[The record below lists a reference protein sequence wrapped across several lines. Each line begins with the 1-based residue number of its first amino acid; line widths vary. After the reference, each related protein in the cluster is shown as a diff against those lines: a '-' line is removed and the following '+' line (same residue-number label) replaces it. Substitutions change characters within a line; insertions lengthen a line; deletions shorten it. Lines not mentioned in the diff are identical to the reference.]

1 MKFSVLIA
9 VYAKEQPANLQQSLE
24 SIFCQELP
32 PTEVI
37 LMEDGPLT
45 AELERVVSVFSES
58 HPELHIIKSEKNQ
71 GLGLTLREG
80 LQHCRYDIIARMDS
94 DDIAKPER
102 FKKETAYLEAHPQTD
117 VVGSWVDE
125 FQDSPEHP
133 ISIRKVPESHERLKH
148 FSYSR
153 NPMNHPTVMFR
164 KKAVLKAGNYRHCP
178 LFEDYDLWVRM
189 IMNGARF
196 HNLQESLLLFRMTHQ
211 MFSRRG
217 GSDYIRQE
225 ARFQLNLY
233 RIGYIGLTKMVL
245 NIVTRTF
252 FRIIPGRWR
261 KYGYLFFLRR

>member
-24 SIFCQELP
+24 SIFRQELP

-45 AELERVVSVFSES
+45 AELEAVVAAYSER
-58 HPELHIIKSEKNQ
+58 HPELHIVKCEKNR

-80 LQHCRYDIIARMDS
+80 MHHCHYDIIARMDS

-102 FKKETAYLEAHPQTD
+102 FQKETAYLEAHPQTD
-117 VVGSWVDE
+117 IVGSWVDE
-125 FQDSPEHP
+125 FQDAPEHP
-133 ISIRKVPESHERLKH
+133 ISIRKVPETHELLKQFSH
-148 FSYSR
+148 SR

-164 KKAVLKAGNYRHCP
+164 KKAVIEAGNYRHCP

-189 IMNGARF
+189 MINGARF
-196 HNLQESLLLFRMTHQ
+196 HNLQESLLLFRMTPQ

-217 GSDYIRQE
+217 GSNYTRQE
-225 ARFQLNLY
+225 IRFQRSLY
-233 RIGYIGLTKMVL
+233 RIGYIGLAKMIM
-245 NIVTRTF
+245 NIVSRTF
-252 FRIIPGRWR
+252 FRIIPGKWR